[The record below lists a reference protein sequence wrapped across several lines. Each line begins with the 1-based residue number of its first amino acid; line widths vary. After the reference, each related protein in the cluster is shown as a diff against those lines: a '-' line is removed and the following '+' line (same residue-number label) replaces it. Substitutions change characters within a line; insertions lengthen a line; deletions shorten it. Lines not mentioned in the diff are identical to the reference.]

1 MKKVLAPMRVMLAF
15 VLLAAWAVAAA
26 RSAPG
31 AEPARQTTATSAE
44 TDTWLAGISTGIT
57 RVLDLTY
64 AINDKMPSWPGHGGT
79 QFEATVLTTQEKDG
93 VFTRRFTIHE
103 HYGTHLDAP
112 AHFPPGKLT
121 VDQIPVNQF
130 FGPAVMID
138 VRAEVAKND
147 DYQLPSS
154 GLQAWEA
161 EHGRIPAGAIVL
173 LNTGWAARWP
183 DEARYRNMDAKG
195 VMHFPGF
202 SADAASLLV
211 ERGVSGVGIDTFA
224 PDNGPS
230 KDHAVHHILLGA
242 SRYILENLSDLS
254 ALPPTGAFLI
264 AAPIKLE
271 GGSGGPVRVFVI
283 LPQ

>member
-1 MKKVLAPMRVMLAF
+1 MMRNRAPIRVTLGF
-15 VLLAAWAVAAA
+15 VLLAGWAVAMA
-26 RSAPG
+26 RNTPGTARTPQSA
-31 AEPARQTTATSAE
+31 TTNAT
-44 TDTWLAGISTGIT
+44 TDTWLAGIPKGTT
-57 RVLDLTY
+57 RVVDLAY
-64 AINDKMPSWPGHGGT
+64 AINDKMPSWPGHGGV

-93 VFTRRFTIHE
+93 NFTRRFTIHE
-103 HYGTHLDAP
+103 HYGTHIDAP

-121 VDQIPVNQF
+121 VDQIPVKQF
-130 FGPAVMID
+130 FGPAVVID
-138 VRAEVAKND
+138 ARAEVAKND
-147 DYQLPSS
+147 DYQLPASS
-154 GLQAWEA
+154 VEAWEA
-161 EHGRIPAGAIVL
+161 AHGRIPAGAIVL

-183 DEARYRNMDAKG
+183 DEARYRNKDAKG

-202 SADAASLLV
+202 SSDAAKLLV

-224 PDNGPS
+224 PDYGPS
-230 KDHAVHHILLGA
+230 EDHAVHQILLGA

-254 ALPPTGAFLI
+254 GLPPAGAFLI